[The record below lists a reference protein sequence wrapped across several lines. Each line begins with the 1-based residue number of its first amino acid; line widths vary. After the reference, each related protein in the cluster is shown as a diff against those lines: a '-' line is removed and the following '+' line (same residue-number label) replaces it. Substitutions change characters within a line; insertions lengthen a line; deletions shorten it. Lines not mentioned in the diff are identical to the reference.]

1 MGRCVILP
9 LMVTDIRNLV
19 RRSLLVTSVLDEE
32 ALLNAAHCLADSI
45 VLDIACRVPKPLRDN
60 ARRSIPILLDD
71 LSTSRAELLLWT
83 DAEGIEADLGGCAPA
98 SFGGV
103 LVTVDDPSEVRVIDT
118 VLSSWE
124 QIHSMPD
131 HTLNVEL
138 VIASAR
144 GVNNADILAK
154 TSRRNVA
161 MALDETMLLREQGLS
176 TSDNPGKLHYHKG
189 KVAMAASSAGLQV
202 HALENTGGAFK
213 ERAIAARHAGVRGL
227 FCFNATDV
235 AAINSGFHVSFREVQ
250 KAQRVLKTMDEAI
263 DKGRGAVAVSTG
275 QMADLANIRGAQEL
289 IAWNDAVKNR
299 EADVSNSTATSSS

>member
-1 MGRCVILP
+1 MF
-9 LMVTDIRNLV
+9 
-19 RRSLLVTSVLDEE
+19 RSF
-32 ALLNAAHCLADSI
+32 LNQYPDGFP
-45 VLDIACRVPKPLRDN
+45 VV
-60 ARRSIPILLDD
+60 
-71 LSTSRAELLLWT
+71 AE
-83 DAEGIEADLGGCAPA
+83 
-98 SFGGV
+98 
-103 LVTVDDPSEVRVIDT
+103 RK
-118 VLSSWE
+118 
-124 QIHSMPD
+124 M
-131 HTLNVEL
+131 
-138 VIASAR
+138 
-144 GVNNADILAK
+144 
-154 TSRRNVA
+154 
-161 MALDETMLLREQGLS
+161 MDETMLLREQGLS
-176 TSDNPGKLHYHKG
+176 TSDNPGKWHYHKG

-213 ERAIAARHAGVRGL
+213 ERAIAARHAGFRGL